1 MVIIELFET
10 LFNAFWVFAGLA
22 IMLAIYATFFWI
34 IFMITR
40 KILYGDWEDN
50 KGQHSWETIIVS
62 LLVAIVIFTYQFY
75 SALIIAFLLILLVT
89 VNWGDNVSD
98 IKKIINEIS
107 NKKPR
112 EIKLE

>member
-1 MVIIELFET
+1 MVFIELFEI

-34 IFMITR
+34 ILMVTR

-50 KGQHSWETIIVS
+50 EGQHNWETIIVS

-75 SALIIAFLLILLVT
+75 SALICAFLLLCFIIG
-89 VNWGDNVSD
+89 NWGNNISD
-98 IKKIINEIS
+98 VKDIVKKIS
-107 NKKPR
+107 NKR
-112 EIKLE
+112 F